1 VITQYAFAYIT
12 KANGSY
18 NTYCQAKGISWALQQ
33 SFQHAVQC
41 VFIRVSL
48 ERVNMGIPISHTANI
63 YVQSYVPTLHKLH
76 SVF

>member
-1 VITQYAFAYIT
+1 
-12 KANGSY
+12 
-18 NTYCQAKGISWALQQ
+18 
-33 SFQHAVQC
+33 
-41 VFIRVSL
+41 VSL